1 MQPEFNQFNLSPA
14 VKQGLAALGFK
25 TPTPI
30 QEHAIPIV
38 LAGRDAILQAKTG
51 SGKTL
56 AFGLPIMSMLKPKSK
71 PQALVVL
78 PTRELAIQVRDAL
91 VSVSGNSP
99 LRTLAVYGGVGLGP
113 QEKALADGVDLI
125 IGTPGRLKDL
135 INRGSL
141 DLSRAHLLVLDEA
154 DEMLDMGFR
163 RDIEFLLGKLTSR
176 KQTLILSATMPE
188 AIKAIAHQY
197 LKDPEVVGLV
207 QQEVTPSEISHHFV
221 RVKTERRLDALTTLI
236 RTESPERAIIFT
248 RMKHETKRLAQKLER
263 IMGMEFGFLN
273 GNMSQNA
280 RNRMMDRFRSGEITY
295 LIATDVAARGIDIEG
310 LTHVFHYAVPNV
322 VEAYIHRSGRTGRAG
337 KEGKTICLVTPDDAD
352 AFKAILKRVPA
363 QEIRIELPELDESSE
378 PDDDA
383 PRAPRGQANRGQ
395 APRGQANRGQAQT
408 RQQPSED
415 WKKFKLSLPKLKD
428 PSEDGLR
435 HWLMQRTGLAPAAFR
450 EITLHPDH
458 AIIEVASRSSDRF
471 KQAIQRPQAPASR
484 PHGARSQGAR
494 SEGHRSEGQRPE
506 GKRKEAT
513 RGEGP
518 QAEPQRGDARQS
530 RNRGQSPQGR
540 R

>member
-1 MQPEFNQFNLSPA
+1 MQSEFNHFNLAPA

-25 TPTPI
+25 HPTPI

-38 LAGRDAILQAKTG
+38 LEGRDAILQAKTG

-56 AFGLPIMSMLKPKSK
+56 AFGLPILSMLKPKSK

-91 VSVSGNSP
+91 ASVSGNSP
-99 LRTLAVYGGVGLGP
+99 LRTLAIYGGVGLGP
-113 QEKALADGVDLI
+113 QEKALADGIDIV

-135 INRGSL
+135 ITRGSL

-188 AIKAIAHQY
+188 AIKAIANRY
-197 LKDPEVVGLV
+197 LTNPAVVGLV
-207 QQEVTPSEISHHFV
+207 QQEATPDEISHLYV
-221 RVKTERRLDALTTLI
+221 RVKTDRRLDALSTLI
-236 RTESPERAIIFT
+236 RNESPERAIIFT
-248 RMKHETKRLAQKLER
+248 RMKHETKRLALKLER
-263 IMGMEFGFLN
+263 IMGVEFGFLN

-280 RNRMMDRFRSGEITY
+280 RNRMMDRFRSGEIQY

-310 LTHVFHYAVPNV
+310 LSHVFHYAVPDV

-352 AFKAILKRVPA
+352 AFKAILKRVPCE
-363 QEIRIELPELDESSE
+363 EIRLELPEQTENAETDADERR
-378 PDDDA
+378 PA
-383 PRAPRGQANRGQ
+383 QRGRKPAAAKPEAREAG
-395 APRGQANRGQAQT
+395 AT
-408 RQQPSED
+408 D
-415 WKKFKLSLPKLKD
+415 WKKFKLSLPKLRD
-428 PSEDGLR
+428 TSEDGLR
-435 HWLMQRTGLAPAAFR
+435 HWLVQRSGIAPSAIR
-450 EITLHPDH
+450 VITLAPDH
-458 AIIEVASRSSDRF
+458 AIVEVSARSSERF
-471 KQAIQRPQAPASR
+471 KQAIQRPQAQSR
-484 PHGARSQGAR
+484 PHGSRPQGHRPEAHR
-494 SEGHRSEGQRPE
+494 PEGNRPEGHRPEGQKPEGQR
-506 GKRKEAT
+506 T
-513 RGEGP
+513 RGT
-518 QAEPQRGDARQS
+518 QTQQS
-530 RNRGQSPQGR
+530 RGTQPQGR